1 MSDSEQAVTSRF
13 LSLKWKAALVFSLV
27 LVTINASLAGLAY
40 VGLQRQFIQQREQV
54 YLAHKRQIQGLIEN
68 SYQRMEQLADIVPL
82 LYGGNN
88 KDNSLLGRIQSI
100 FSQQGNILQMVWG
113 VEVAGLYSA
122 DNKLLISWEHQID
135 TSSVS
140 AWVYAANKMEQ
151 PVTGL
156 NCKNKCIQYVAVPLL
171 ENNERA
177 GVLLL
182 GRSLADVVVTF
193 SEISGDDIGVIVA
206 NELDPKSTVGLH
218 QWLPKWSVRVT
229 AMTNA
234 ERNLLVLR
242 SVAEGHSLAAIA
254 AQHIWHH
261 HEGRDYE
268 IRLLSINS
276 SGEEEGLPRLI
287 VISDVTSALT
297 DIRIATRRSLL
308 GGLIG
313 LVVSESLLLLLLGIP
328 MARLQRVALS
338 LPYLAE
344 HAFEAARASLGYLVR
359 HRWWR
364 DEIDVL
370 NNTAITLSYQLEA
383 LQAEIQERTRSLA
396 ERGDDLA
403 RERDFVTGLL
413 NTAQVIILTQNA
425 LGQVMMLNRQ
435 GLMITGYSAD
445 EIVGRP
451 FSELV
456 VSEQDSPWLIKEL
469 EELRAGHREHLRMDM
484 RLRCRSGDQRI
495 ISWFHSRLAVRSPCD
510 GEILSVGH
518 DVTEREQA
526 EQQLAWLAD
535 HDPLTELF
543 NRRRFQHEF
552 EQILMAS
559 ERYQRSGGLLYFDLD
574 QFKYINDT
582 SGHQSGDMLLK
593 MVADKLCQVVR
604 ASDIVARLGGDEF
617 AVVIRECDAEGAIQA
632 ARKVCTQFSALEFP
646 ILGHSHSISTSIG
659 IALFPLHGTTVP
671 ELMANADLAMYQ
683 AKDGGRGRWHLFS
696 SDERAREQ
704 MQNRVYWKEQI
715 EQALREDRFLLYF
728 QPVLEIR
735 TNTISHYE
743 VLLRMRDNRGRI
755 ISPDQFIPVAEQSGL
770 IHSIDH
776 LVLRK
781 AITKQAKLWSQGYKF
796 TFSINLS
803 GRVVDDPELLPIL
816 EDVLKT
822 TGVDPSSLMFEV
834 TETAAVANMI
844 AAESLMHKIK
854 AYGCRFAVDDFGVG
868 FSSFFYLKRLPVDYV
883 KIDGVF
889 IRQLAESYQDRVFVK
904 ALSDITKGL
913 GKKSVAEF
921 VEDASTLM
929 LLREYGVDYAQG
941 YYIGRPTL
949 YIAKTHSS
957 EGKLA
962 WSYENLSWV
971 DVDSGE

>member
-1 MSDSEQAVTSRF
+1 MSDSEQVSTLRF

-40 VGLQRQFIQQREQV
+40 IGLQHQFTQQREQI
-54 YLAHKRQIQGLIEN
+54 YLAHQKQIRGLIEN

-82 LYGGNN
+82 LYGGN
-88 KDNSLLGRIQSI
+88 DEDASLLNRIQFI
-100 FSQQGNILQMVWG
+100 FNRHGNLLQMVWG
-113 VEVAGLYSA
+113 VEVASLYSA
-122 DNKLLISWEHQID
+122 DNELLISWERRID
-135 TSSVS
+135 TNQVS
-140 AWVYAANKMEQ
+140 AWVYAANKTEQ

-156 NCKNKCIQYVAVPLL
+156 DCKSKCIQYVAVPLL
-171 ENNERA
+171 ANDERA

-193 SEISGDDIGVIVA
+193 HEISGDDIGVITT
-206 NELDPKSTVGLH
+206 NELYPGSGVELY
-218 QWLPKWSVRVT
+218 QSLPEWDVRV
-229 AMTNA
+229 AALTNVK
-234 ERNLLVLR
+234 RNLLILQ
-242 SVAEGHSLAAIA
+242 SVAKNYSLAAIDT
-254 AQHIWHH
+254 QHVRQHYGDR
-261 HEGRDYE
+261 EYE
-268 IRLLSINS
+268 IRLVSIDDAG
-276 SGEEEGLPRLI
+276 GESPPQLV
-287 VISDVTSALT
+287 VISDVTDALT
-297 DIRIATRRSLL
+297 DIRIATRQSLL
-308 GGLIG
+308 GGFIG

-328 MARLQRVALS
+328 MVRLRRVALS

-344 HAFEAARASLGYLVR
+344 HAFETARASLGHLSR
-359 HRWWR
+359 QPWWR

-370 NNTAITLSYQLEA
+370 NNTAITLSYQLEV

-413 NTAQVIILTQNA
+413 NTAQAIILTQNA
-425 LGQVMMLNRQ
+425 AGQVMMLNRQ
-435 GLMITGYSAD
+435 GQMITGYNVD
-445 EIVGRP
+445 EVVGRP
-451 FSELV
+451 FSELLAGDK
-456 VSEQDSPWLIKEL
+456 DSFRVIREL
-469 EELRAGHREHLRMDM
+469 EELRSGHRDQLRVDM
-484 RLRCRSGDQRI
+484 RLRCRGGEQRI
-495 ISWFHSRLAVRSPCD
+495 ISWFHSRLTVRSPCD
-510 GEILSVGH
+510 GAVLSVGH
-518 DVTEREQA
+518 DVTERKQV

-543 NRRRFQHEF
+543 NRRRFQREF
-552 EQILMAS
+552 EQILIAS
-559 ERYQRSGGLLYFDLD
+559 QRYQYSGSLLYFDLD

-582 SGHQSGDMLLK
+582 SGHQSGDVLLK

-604 ASDIVARLGGDEF
+604 VNDIVARLGGDEF
-617 AVVIRECDAEGAIQA
+617 AVVIRDCDAEEAIQTA
-632 ARKVCTQFSALEFP
+632 GRVCAQLGALEFP

-683 AKDGGRGRWHLFS
+683 AKDEGRGRWHLFS

-728 QPVLEIR
+728 QPVLEIC
-735 TNTISHYE
+735 TNTVSHYE

-755 ISPDQFIPVAEQSGL
+755 ISPDEFIPVAEQSGL

-781 AITKQAKLWSQGYKF
+781 AITKQAKLWSQGYRL

-816 EDVLKT
+816 EDLLKT
-822 TGVDPSSLMFEV
+822 TGVDPSSLMFEI
-834 TETAAVANMI
+834 TETAAVANMV
-844 AAESLMHKIK
+844 AAENFMRKIK
-854 AYGCRFAVDDFGVG
+854 AYGCYFAMDDFGVG

-889 IRQLAESYQDRVFVK
+889 IRQLAENHEDQVFIK
-904 ALSDITKGL
+904 ALNDITKGL

-921 VEDASTLM
+921 VENAEILA
-929 LLREYGVDYAQG
+929 LLREYKIDYAQG
-941 YYIGRPTL
+941 YYVGQPDL
-949 YIAKTHSS
+949 YIAETHSS
-957 EGKLA
+957 GGGKLA
-962 WSYENLSWV
+962 WCNESFRWV
-971 DVDSGE
+971 KVDSVE